1 LLFEVSPTV
10 VLESFANGTP
20 VIARDIG
27 ALSELVHDSGG
38 GILYTREDELA
49 AALDRVADDQD
60 ELGERARRAYEETWS
75 VDAHFTRY
83 FSLIEQLQG
92 ARAV

>member
-1 LLFEVSPTV
+1 

-38 GILYTREDELA
+38 GLLYTREDDLD
-49 AALDRVADDQD
+49 AALDRIVGERD
-60 ELGERARRAYEETWS
+60 ELGRRARRAYEETWS
-75 VDAHFTRY
+75 PDAYFARY
-83 FSLIEQLQG
+83 FALIEQLQA
-92 ARAV
+92 ARVA

>member
-38 GILYTREDELA
+38 GILYTREDELE
-49 AALDRVADDQD
+49 AALDRIVD
-60 ELGERARRAYEETWS
+60 ERAVLGARARRAYEETWS
-75 VDAHFTRY
+75 VDAHFARY
-83 FSLIEQLQG
+83 FSLITTLQG
-92 ARAV
+92 ARTA